1 MAKSELI
8 QIRVSPED
16 KAAAKELCA
25 KYGLTVSAA
34 VSLFLKT
41 AINQGI
47 IPFAELQADDGAK
60 SAGA

>member
-8 QIRVSPED
+8 QVRVSPED

-41 AINQGI
+41 AINQGAL
-47 IPFAELQADDGAK
+47 PLTDLMTGTENNAE
-60 SAGA
+60 

>member
-8 QIRVSPED
+8 QVRVAPED

-34 VSLFLKT
+34 VSLFLKA
-41 AINQGI
+41 AINQGV
-47 IPFAELQADDGAK
+47 IPFAELNADNSVTSVK
-60 SAGA
+60 N